1 MIQFKFIETEKNTQ
15 VISSRT
21 LKVLKTIP
29 IDYTGNRDLF
39 ISNWFNKLNFEKRL
53 KETLKK
59 IKKKEPYVF
68 ELIKSK
74 EVLGVR
80 FVNLK
85 DGYRFELV
93 YLSGEKI
100 RIDELLYELCDKKLN
115 PAFLNY

>member
-1 MIQFKFIETEKNTQ
+1 MIDFKIIETEKNTE
-15 VISSRT
+15 IKSLKT

-29 IDYTGNRDLF
+29 ISYTGNKNEFVLK
-39 ISNWFNKLNFEKRL
+39 WFGKLTFEKRL

-74 EVLGVR
+74 EILGAR

-100 RIDELLYELCDKKLN
+100 KIDELLYELCENKIKEVY
-115 PAFLNY
+115 LNY